1 LSRINSFTVRVS
13 GLYHLSID
21 VPKEVEFA
29 ILIFFVRY
37 IAPQDKVR
45 ILENLTMLLA
55 QVEVIEHAYKF
66 MTITHYRGSI
76 LPPNFQ
82 LVPVNKHC
90 RVVVDLLIF
99 HISRVELIA

>member
-45 ILENLTMLLA
+45 ILENLT
-55 QVEVIEHAYKF
+55 ICY
-66 MTITHYRGSI
+66 
-76 LPPNFQ
+76 
-82 LVPVNKHC
+82 
-90 RVVVDLLIF
+90 
-99 HISRVELIA
+99 